1 VTVTSTFMAVLLA
14 AGGGVIY
21 HVSAKSV
28 PRDAAPSLVLLVAY
42 MTALAISGLAHVSLH
57 MEQGHIRPSRLLHPG
72 ILGLGIGAAM
82 IELGYLLAYRAAWP
96 VSVTSVV
103 VNSMVAAVLIP
114 VGLMAFGEHV
124 SVTRIAGMMLCL
136 TGLWL
141 LLLRQ

>member
-1 VTVTSTFMAVLLA
+1 VTVTSAFMAVVLA

-42 MTALAISGLAHVSLH
+42 LTALAISGLAHISLH
-57 MEQGHIRPSRLLHPG
+57 MEQGHIRSSQLLHPG
-72 ILGLGIGAAM
+72 ILGLGAGAAM
-82 IELGYLLAYRAAWP
+82 IELGYVLAYRAAWP

-114 VGLMAFGEHV
+114 AGLMALA
-124 SVTRIAGMMLCL
+124 STYPSR
-136 TGLWL
+136 GLL
-141 LLLRQ
+141 ACCCA

>member
-1 VTVTSTFMAVLLA
+1 VSVTSALVAVLLA

-42 MTALAISGLAHVSLH
+42 MTALSISGLAYVSFP
-57 MEQGHIRPSRLLHPG
+57 MEQGQIRPSRLLHPG
-72 ILGLGIGAAM
+72 ILGLGAGAAM
-82 IELGYLLAYRAAWP
+82 IELGYLLAYRAASP

-114 VGLMAFGEHV
+114 VGLLAFGEHV
-124 SVTRIAGMMLCL
+124 SVMKVAGLMLCL
-136 TGLWL
+136 TGVW
-141 LLLRQ
+141 LLRQ